1 MLDQIITDSYH
12 NFLSKKSECEINQN
26 LSKWRSKRGIGEQS
40 FSASRSHGSDCC
52 PAVVDSLTFIALLG
66 FIGAATYFLQF
77 TITMN
82 LMRKRRK
89 RSIRS
94 RRPGQSLDFIN
105 LGTKISCFFAFKIP
119 R

>member
-94 RRPGQSLDFIN
+94 RRPGQSLDFID
-105 LGTKISCFFAFKIP
+105 LGSKISCFFCI
-119 R
+119 